1 MNMRG
6 QLVATVEA
14 LMQEDERLVTLLG
27 DIGVFGFRKAFEQ
40 FPERIYNIG
49 ILEQATISL
58 AAGLASTGLVPVVHT
73 IAPFLVERALEQLKI
88 DFCYQRLGGNFISV
102 GGSYDYAALGCTHHC
117 PADVILL
124 RTLPGMEIVVPGT
137 ANEFDSLFRQS
148 WANGNP
154 TYFRLS
160 ESQNPVSFE
169 QHFGKA
175 TVVQT
180 GSKATVVVVG
190 PLLGT
195 VMEAVEGHDITVLY
209 YTCLAPF
216 DGETLRQ
223 HCSSN
228 RILLCEPY
236 YSGTLLQELHNALGP
251 RPLTIDTVGM
261 PREFLEQYGHRQ
273 QHDQALGFTAEAIR
287 RKLEPLCQ

>member
-14 LMQEDERLVTLLG
+14 LMQEDQRLVTLLG

-40 FPERIYNIG
+40 FPQRIYNIG

-58 AAGLASTGLVPVVHT
+58 AAGLASTGLIPVVHT

-88 DFCYQRLGGNFISV
+88 DFCYQRLGGNFVSV

-117 PADVILL
+117 PGDIALL
-124 RTLPGMEIVVPGT
+124 RSLPGMQIIVPGT
-137 ANEFDSLFRQS
+137 AAEFDTLFRQS
-148 WANGNP
+148 WANGSP

-175 TVVQT
+175 MVVKT
-180 GSKATVVVVG
+180 GSKATAVVVG

-195 VMEAVEGHDITVLY
+195 VMEAADGLDITILY

-216 DGETLRQ
+216 DGETLSQ
-223 HCSSN
+223 HCHSN

-236 YSGTLLQELHNALGP
+236 YSGTLLRELHAALP
-251 RPLTIDTVGM
+251 AHPLTVDTVGM
-261 PREFLEQYGHRQ
+261 PLEFLEQYGHKQ
-273 QHDQALGFTAEAIR
+273 QHDQSLDFTADAIR
-287 RKLEPLCQ
+287 RKLERLCQ